1 MKSLIPVATV
11 FAMTFSGAVLAGD
24 DCTSPMA
31 DWKSRE
37 AVTAHATSLGVTT
50 DRLRIDDG
58 CYEIRGRDTDGNR
71 VELKI
76 EPATLA
82 IMELE
87 VRFRPGANTS
97 RYLPGSQSQTA
108 QPAASQAG
116 AAPTPAPAS
125 PAAATRA
132 EIN

>member
-11 FAMTFSGAVLAGD
+11 VALTFSGAALASD
-24 DCTSPMA
+24 DCHSPMA

-37 AVTAHATSLGVTT
+37 AVTAHATGLGITT
-50 DRLRIDDG
+50 ERLKIDDG

-82 IMELE
+82 IMELD

-97 RYLPGSQSQTA
+97 RYLPGSQSQA
-108 QPAASQAG
+108 GRPSGSGSSAAPAA
-116 AAPTPAPAS
+116 PATT
-125 PAAATRA
+125 TRA